1 MYSIGSSVLLCVIF
15 TVFVNNFRT
24 SSRSRKF
31 HESIRQSCSANVSM
45 VTNTVVYDKGSGLPP
60 YLEQEVS
67 ASCQHVTYFGTSMK
81 EDN

>member
-1 MYSIGSSVLLCVIF
+1 
-15 TVFVNNFRT
+15 
-24 SSRSRKF
+24 
-31 HESIRQSCSANVSM
+31 M